1 MIHENI
7 HEVRPNLWIGSLQGA
22 SEALQKPHSSFTHAV
37 SCIEIC
43 PRLRQ
48 GIVQLHIPVS
58 DNPDESLLAHFQ
70 TVCEFINQ
78 AHQNQGK
85 VIVHCEQGIS
95 RSAALIA
102 AHLIDHG
109 NMNVKQALLA
119 VYSAKPAAK
128 VNPWFVRDLVDWHQ
142 HHMLNS

>member
-1 MIHENI
+1 VI

-22 SEALQKPHSSFTHAV
+22 SEALQKPQSSFTHAV

-70 TVCEFINQ
+70 
-78 AHQNQGK
+78 NQGK

-102 AHLIDHG
+102 AHLIQHED
-109 NMNVKQALLA
+109 MNVKQALLA

-142 HHMLNS
+142 HHVLNS